1 MLPLFESIR
10 YKNGVAEHLNL
21 HQQRVDRAI
30 LDLGGTT
37 AFNLA
42 DCLNAHIKLPNNDN
56 QIYKCKI
63 QYNLAGNFHINFEPY
78 LVRKINTISVH
89 DIGDNDYVHK
99 YSNREWINNILLK
112 SGNDDVIFTKNG
124 IVKDA
129 SYANLVFF
137 DGQNWIT
144 PSQPLLLGTRR
155 ASLIAAGIIKE
166 ALIQIKD
173 LPKYNTVKLINAM
186 MLWEESPT
194 ILLYN

>member
-1 MLPLFESIR
+1 M
-10 YKNGVAEHLNL
+10 
-21 HQQRVDRAI
+21 
-30 LDLGGTT
+30 
-37 AFNLA
+37 
-42 DCLNAHIKLPNNDN
+42 
-56 QIYKCKI
+56 
-63 QYNLAGNFHINFEPY
+63 
-78 LVRKINTISVH
+78 H

-194 ILLYN
+194 ILLHN